1 MSVHRGH
8 VWGLWRPKEGISSPE
23 AGVTVLN
30 HHAEAGDLTQILQ
43 RSGNAGKG
51 RAVSPALE
59 AIRTETKDRNFE
71 PSACVQSVLSI
82 HLHHERLALEG
93 RESFSFGEA
102 WGERASLFG
111 SIFTGFCTPTV
122 CLLCVSTHCV
132 SVPCEDRRKQRALI

>member
-43 RSGNAGKG
+43 KSGNAGKG

-71 PSACVQSVLSI
+71 PGACIQSVLSI

-93 RESFSFGEA
+93 RESFRRL
-102 WGERASLFG
+102 GERGLLCLEASLLD
-111 SIFTGFCTPTV
+111 SAPLLCAYSVSVPTV
-122 CLLCVSTHCV
+122 CPFHVKTAGNKDL
-132 SVPCEDRRKQRALI
+132 